1 MSNTIDLFW
10 VTTHNLRD
18 VDISFTKNSLTVL
31 TGVSWSGKSSLA
43 FTTLCNEG
51 QRRYLESLSTYARMF
66 IWGMSEEAKVREIRG
81 LTPTISIEQKT
92 VAHNPRSTV
101 GTITEIYD
109 FYRLFFLSLGTRIC
123 PHDGEPMMKKTHKDI
138 MDYLGKQDSGI
149 RIGICAQVRKSFET
163 TIELR
168 DFVGQKWFV
177 RYLVDNRVY
186 NLSDDL
192 PEKII
197 DPWIIVDRVEL
208 DSADSTQIDRISQSI
223 STAFE
228 HGEEVVWIYHFDAD
242 DKNLKTKKEEMKI
255 FSRAFRC
262 PLCWYVPEEL
272 TLSHFS
278 FNSPKGACSTCHGLG
293 SLLDFT
299 EASVIDPEKTIEEG
313 CVMPWTPDSY
323 YYFVLQG
330 ACKHHKIDTK
340 MPYKNLKDKQKNIL
354 LNGSEDKLSLSTPQM
369 QKPWNAKYPGIIPY
383 LNRVYHDPD
392 TSESL
397 HEKIDPFVVSSTCST
412 CHGYR
417 VWEAARSVVV
427 KTIWDK
433 KTKSSPEKNYHIWQ
447 VAELSVEQSI
457 DFFEKIE
464 FNTEEI
470 KIAGNVLKN
479 VRDRL
484 KFLKGVGLWYMTLA
498 RRSNTLS
505 GWESQRIRLATQVGT
520 RLEGITY
527 VLDEPSIGLHPRD
540 SRLLIDNLRELVGL
554 GNTVIVVEHDEDIMW
569 TADQIIDIGP
579 GAGVHG
585 GNVVFQGTYKE
596 LLKSETCTA
605 KFLRG
610 EEEIRIPELTKKS
623 VKFLRMKDAT
633 ENNLQHVS
641 VDIPLE
647 ALTVVTG
654 VSGSGKS
661 SLINRTLAPV
671 MRNILHGTRD
681 AHGSLKGIT
690 GHEELDKVVII
701 DQMPIGKTPRS
712 NPATYTWVFTD
723 VRDVFAQTLEARARW
738 YGPWHF
744 SFNTKQW
751 RCDACEG
758 DGVRKIQMHF
768 LPDVHVTCESCGGT
782 RYNHL
787 VREVHFHDKSI
798 SDVLAMTVEDAVT
811 FFDKFPKIKH
821 KLQTILEVGL
831 WYITL
836 GQSAL
841 TLSGGES
848 QRVKLATELARKST
862 GKTLYIMDE
871 PTTGL
876 HFSDIQKLMSIVST
890 LVEKKNTVLIIE
902 HHLDVI
908 ANAHYIIDMGPE
920 GGERWG
926 RLLYQWPRDWLLK
939 IKESYTAE
947 CLQQFLEHKKSLKTK
962 KK

>member
-1 MSNTIDLFW
+1 MSKTIDLFW

-18 VDISFTKNSLTVL
+18 VDISFTKNSLTVI

-66 IWGMSEEAKVREIRG
+66 IGGMSEEAKVKEIRG

-101 GTITEIYD
+101 WTITEIYD
-109 FYRLFFLSLGTRIC
+109 FYRLFFLTLGVRVC
-123 PHDGEPMMKKTHKDI
+123 PHDGTPMIKKTHQDV
-138 MDYLGKQDSGI
+138 MEYLRKQKTGT
-149 RIGICAQVRKSFET
+149 RIGICSQIRQKFET
-163 TIELR
+163 PLDLR

-177 RYLVDNRVY
+177 RYLVDNHVY
-186 NLSDDL
+186 NLSDSL
-192 PEKII
+192 PEKVSEA
-197 DPWIIVDRVEL
+197 WIVVDRVEL
-208 DSADSTQIDRISQSI
+208 DSSDVTQADRLSQSI

-228 HGEEVVWIYHFDAD
+228 HGEDVVWIYHFDD
-242 DKNLKTKKEEMKI
+242 EVQKTKGKKQNGGIEV
-255 FSRAFRC
+255 FSRTFRC
-262 PLCWYVPEEL
+262 PLCGDVPEEL

-278 FNSPKGACSTCHGLG
+278 FNSPKGACPDCHGLG
-293 SLLDFT
+293 SLLNFT
-299 EASVIDPEKTIEEG
+299 EDSTIDPDKTLENG

-323 YYFVLQG
+323 YYFVLQW
-330 ACKHHKIDTK
+330 ACKHHKIPVDV
-340 MPYKNLKDKQKNIL
+340 PYKNLTDKHKEII
-354 LNGSEDKLSLSTPQM
+354 LNGSEQRLSLSTPQM
-369 QKPWNAKYPGIIPY
+369 QKPWNAKYPGVIPY

-412 CHGYR
+412 CQGYR
-417 VWEAARSVVV
+417 VGEAARSVL
-427 KTIWDK
+427 I
-433 KTKSSPEKNYHIWQ
+433 EGKNIGQ

-457 DFFEKIE
+457 EFFDTLELWK
-464 FNTEEI
+464 EET
-470 KIAGNVLKN
+470 KIAGNIFKN
-479 VRDRL
+479 IRDRL
-484 KFLKGVGLWYMTLA
+484 KFLKGVGLGYMTLA

-505 GWESQRIRLATQVGT
+505 GGESQRIRLATQVGT
-520 RLEGITY
+520 RLEWITY

-540 SRLLIDNLRELVGL
+540 SRLLLDNLRELVNL
-554 GNTVIVVEHDEDIMW
+554 GNTVIVVEHDEDIMGN
-569 TADQIIDIGP
+569 ADEIVDIWP
-579 GAGVHG
+579 WAGVHG
-585 GNVVFQGTYKE
+585 GTVVFQGTYPE
-596 LLKSETCTA
+596 LLKSDTSTA
-605 KFLRG
+605 RFLRG
-610 EEEIRIPELTKKS
+610 EEEIRIPELAKKPTR
-623 VKFLRMKDAT
+623 FLELKGAT
-633 ENNLQHVS
+633 ENNLKNVS
-641 VDIPLE
+641 VKIPLE

-671 MRNILHGTRD
+671 MHNLMARTRD
-681 AHGSLKGIT
+681 AHGPFKSIS
-690 GHEELDKVVII
+690 GHEHLDKVVII

-712 NPATYTWVFTD
+712 NPATYTGVFTD
-723 VRDVFAQTLEARARW
+723 IRDVFAQTLEARARG
-738 YGPWHF
+738 YKAGHF
-744 SFNTKQW
+744 SFNTKQG

-758 DGVRKIQMHF
+758 DGVRRIQMHF
-768 LPDVHVTCESCGGT
+768 LPDVHVTCESCGGS

-787 VREVHFHDKSI
+787 VREIHFHDKSI
-798 SDVLAMTVEDAVT
+798 ADVLAMTVEDGVI

-821 KLQTILEVGL
+821 KLQTLLEVGL
-831 WYITL
+831 GYITL

-876 HFSDIQKLMSIVST
+876 HFSDIQKLMSIVSS
-890 LVEKKNTVLIIE
+890 LVEKKHTVLIIE

-920 GGERWG
+920 GGERG
-926 RLLYQWPRDWLLK
+926 GNLLYEWPRDGLLTVK
-939 IKESYTAE
+939 WSYTAD
-947 CLQQFLEHKKSLKTK
+947 CLKQFIDHKKSLKK